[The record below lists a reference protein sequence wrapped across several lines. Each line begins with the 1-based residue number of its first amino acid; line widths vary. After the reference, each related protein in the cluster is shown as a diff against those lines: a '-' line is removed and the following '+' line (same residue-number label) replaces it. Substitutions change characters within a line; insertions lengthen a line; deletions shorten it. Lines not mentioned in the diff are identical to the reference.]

1 MQWIDFVEAGFNRA
15 FGLLAKKTQEGFMT
29 LSEKINEL
37 QQAASQER
45 LQVSQKIGEL
55 TAEIQNLKELTAG
68 NETIVGQLTARLN
81 EKDSEIAALEARL
94 AESQNEINESVAALD
109 GAIAEVQ
116 GIFEPEVIPEPEP
129 NPEV

>member
-1 MQWIDFVEAGFNRA
+1 
-15 FGLLAKKTQEGFMT
+15 MT

-45 LQVSQKIGEL
+45 LQVSQKIGDL

-81 EKDSEIAALEARL
+81 EKDAEIAELEGRL
-94 AESQNEINESVAALD
+94 SASQSEINESVAALD
-109 GAIAEVQ
+109 GAIADVRN
-116 GIFEPEVIPEPEP
+116 IFEPETETEET
-129 NPEV
+129 PEV